1 MEPQPVV
8 VRGSGGQ
15 VRRVQRLKSG
25 SAHCFQWVRGKTE
38 KIWNSGTQEKKLAKK
53 FATENNLMLSI
64 ERSMK
69 GVKIWNSDPTNA
81 KHQTRRPPLADSTFA
96 FCASCGFL
104 RRLLPSFPFFLSS
117 TF

>member
-38 KIWNSGTQEKKLAKK
+38 KNMELRNSGKE
-53 FATENNLMLSI
+53 I
-64 ERSMK
+64 
-69 GVKIWNSDPTNA
+69 G
-81 KHQTRRPPLADSTFA
+81 
-96 FCASCGFL
+96 
-104 RRLLPSFPFFLSS
+104 
-117 TF
+117 